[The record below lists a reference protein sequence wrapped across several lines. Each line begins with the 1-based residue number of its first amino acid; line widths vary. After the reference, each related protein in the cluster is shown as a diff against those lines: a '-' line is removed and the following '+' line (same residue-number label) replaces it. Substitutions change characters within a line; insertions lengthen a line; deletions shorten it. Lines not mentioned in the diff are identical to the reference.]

1 MRAPQIWKSSMIASS
16 TSKSITSD
24 RLRRAN
30 GLIRRWAWLSRGGL
44 PDIGYP
50 HRSPEQALTG
60 DTGGNSYEILPEDDL
75 TAATLNGMSTEL
87 KNITRLHWVIVLP
100 QSEIAAREGISVK
113 MVARRIRWI
122 KEQIAGK
129 CLY

>member
-1 MRAPQIWKSSMIASS
+1 MRAPQIWKSSTIASS

-60 DTGGNSYEILPEDDL
+60 DTGGNNYEILPEDDL